1 VNKEKM
7 FPGGASPKQM
17 AKMMKRMGVK
27 MEELDVEEV
36 IIRCVDKE
44 IRITEPQVIKTVV
57 QGQEMFQVSGN
68 VVSSEVEAAA
78 SINDDDIEM
87 VAEQAG
93 VSKDA
98 AAAAL
103 EESGGD
109 IAEAIISLK
118 T

>member
-1 VNKEKM
+1 MK
-7 FPGGASPKQM
+7 
-17 AKMMKRMGVK
+17 KMMKRMGVE
-27 MEELDVEEV
+27 MEELPAEEV

-44 IRITEPQVIKTVV
+44 IRVTEPQVVKTVV

-68 VVSSEVEAAA
+68 ITASEVDATT

-93 VSKDA
+93 VSKEKA
-98 AAAAL
+98 GVAL
-103 EESGGD
+103 NETGGD
-109 IAEAIISLK
+109 IAEAILSLK